1 MTGRRRDWAARHRP
15 APPHPTMRI
24 LKLAAMLTLWAL
36 SFILNEV
43 ALGSLQPVTVVAG
56 RWSVTAALAL
66 LLLARRGQVG
76 AFNMA
81 LRRDWRAFFLLSLF
95 GVTLLYGLQVAG
107 QARTSAMNTG
117 LLANTVPVFTALLAA
132 AFMGQRLRAAG
143 WVGILLAL
151 VGAWVI
157 SAGGLRW
164 QMHWETALGDGL
176 VLLSSLA
183 GALYF
188 IWGSRLL
195 AGYAPLVVTAAAA
208 TLGVLTLAL
217 PALLLGQ
224 ESVWTWPA
232 VAAVLALGIGPGLLA
247 NLWWWETV
255 EWLGATR
262 AAIYIYLIPLLTML
276 LAVLL
281 LDEPI
286 GPAQLAGAALLLAG
300 VWLAER
306 QE

>member
-1 MTGRRRDWAARHRP
+1 
-15 APPHPTMRI
+15 MRTF
-24 LKLAAMLTLWAL
+24 KLAAMLTLWAL

-43 ALGSLQPVTVVAG
+43 ALRSLEPVTVVAG
-56 RWSVTAALAL
+56 RWSVTAALTL
-66 LLLARRGQVG
+66 LLLARRGRLG
-76 AFNMA
+76 AFGAA
-81 LRRDWRAFFLLSLF
+81 LRVDWRAFFLLSLF

-107 QARTSAMNTG
+107 QARTSTVNTG

-132 AFMGQRLRAAG
+132 VFMGQRLRAAG
-143 WVGILLAL
+143 WAGILLAL
-151 VGAWVI
+151 AGAWII
-157 SAGGLRW
+157 SAGGLRLLV
-164 QMHWETALGDGL
+164 HPETALGDGL

-188 IWGSRLL
+188 VWGSRLL
-195 AGYAPLVVTAAAA
+195 RGYAPLVVTAAAA
-208 TLGVLTLAL
+208 TLGVLTLLL

-262 AAIYIYLIPLLTML
+262 AAIFIYLIPLLTMF

-281 LDEPI
+281 LHEPI
-286 GPAQLAGAALLLAG
+286 GPAQLAGAALLLGG

-306 QE
+306 GGGGDR